1 MTNLLLIIFCCFC
14 IALCSATTIFAQKV
28 STRDSLV
35 KFEPNKIEA
44 YIDSTGFVQG
54 YISVHNLSETDTL
67 RIPQI
72 TPSCYC
78 GMSTI
83 MNSFIPPKEQGK
95 IYLAVNTKQFKNPLN
110 SVEYKVYTSFTSK
123 PVKLYFD
130 CKQR

>member
-1 MTNLLLIIFCCFC
+1 MTNVRLIVFCCLC
-14 IALCSATTIFAQKV
+14 VALCSATSIFAQKV
-28 STRDSLV
+28 STKDSFV
-35 KFEPNKIEA
+35 QFEPNRIEA

-54 YISVHNLSETDTL
+54 YITVHNLSETDTL

-83 MNSFIPPKEQGK
+83 MNSFISPKEQGK
-95 IYLAVNTKQFKNPLN
+95 IYLAVNTKEFKKPLN
-110 SVEYKVYTSFTSK
+110 TVEYKVYTSFTSK

>member
-1 MTNLLLIIFCCFC
+1 MIKLLLISVCSFC
-14 IALCSATTIFAQKV
+14 FAVCLESKIYAQQV
-28 STRDSLV
+28 STKDSLV
-35 KFEPNKIEA
+35 QFEPNRIEA
-44 YIDSTGFVQG
+44 TIDSTGFVQG
-54 YISVHNLSETDTL
+54 YITVHNLSETDTL

-83 MNSFIPPKEQGK
+83 LNSIIPPKQQGRL
-95 IYLAVNTKQFKNPLN
+95 YLAVNTKQFAKPLN
-110 SVEYKVYTSFTSK
+110 TVEYKVYTSFTSK